1 MKLTYLLDFL
11 YSYIRLYSLI
21 ITIMIEVESVAIYQN
36 IPLNPSN
43 TSKYFETCWIKIDP
57 AINITASGLPDTSF
71 VFSMS
76 ESYAAGIVNAIQS
89 VIGVIL
95 NTLVIVALLRNSE
108 LRQQPLT
115 PSIISISITDL
126 LFSGFILSVT
136 TIHWFL
142 WDLPMSCQIWSFVL
156 YGLWIC
162 SALNL
167 LGIAII
173 RLLVAYN
180 PREYKK
186 MNRKKQFWI
195 LPLLGWFISVIWL
208 LPTLFGVFGQFGF
221 ECRTLKCR
229 FINVNNDNV
238 VTSFGPDRAFP
249 LFIILLGV
257 VLLVLNIAT
266 YIKLKRE
273 SRKLYGGTMENK
285 DKEAEKRIN
294 EREKKM
300 ERMVIVVTTS
310 FFLVYIPMAILRNI
324 DPDAMITKRK
334 SFIFCYLCTC
344 MIGIIDPLVYIIFQE
359 SYRNEIKDMFKS
371 VACIKLRSNSHETKI
386 VDS

>member
-1 MKLTYLLDFL
+1 
-11 YSYIRLYSLI
+11 
-21 ITIMIEVESVAIYQN
+21 MIEEESLAIYQN
-36 IPLNPSN
+36 VPLNPSN
-43 TSKYFETCWIKIDP
+43 TSKYFETCWIKMDP
-57 AINITASGLPDTSF
+57 AINMTSSDLPDTSF
-71 VFSMS
+71 VYSMS
-76 ESYAAGIVNAIQS
+76 ESYVAGFVNAIQS

-115 PSIISISITDL
+115 PSIISISVTDL
-126 LFSGFILSVT
+126 LFSGFILSIT

-173 RLLVAYN
+173 RLLAAYT

-186 MNRKKQFWI
+186 MNRKKRFWI

-229 FINVNNDNV
+229 FINVNNDNT
-238 VTSFGPDRAFP
+238 VTSFGPDRAFF
-249 LFIILLGV
+249 LFIFLLGF

-266 YIKLKRE
+266 YLKLKMK
-273 SRKLYGGTMENK
+273 SRKLYGDARENE
-285 DKEAEKRIN
+285 DKEAEKRIHQMDKKI
-294 EREKKM
+294 EK
-300 ERMVIVVTTS
+300 MVIVVTTS

-324 DPDAMITKRK
+324 DPDAMITQRK

-359 SYRNEIKDMFKS
+359 SYRNEIKDMLKS
-371 VACIKLRSNSHETKI
+371 VMYTKCTLKVHETKN
-386 VDS
+386 